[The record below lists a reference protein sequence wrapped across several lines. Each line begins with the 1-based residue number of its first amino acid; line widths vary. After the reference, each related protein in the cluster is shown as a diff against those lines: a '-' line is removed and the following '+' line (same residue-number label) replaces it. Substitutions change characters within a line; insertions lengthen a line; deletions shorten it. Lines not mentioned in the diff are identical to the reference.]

1 MSPWKNGP
9 NLQRATLS
17 MKRPLLLLSAIVVL
31 LALVFPTVLRL
42 TKTKFA
48 CYELSQHSRHRQ
60 HFPSNIFMIK
70 AFAVKELLT
79 MFRVV
84 HQAFVH
90 ASIPYFMF
98 AGTLLGHA
106 RHDGIIP
113 FDDDI
118 DLAFMLPVPSAA
130 WQAFLSFIAQTPY
143 TLIWFRGW
151 FKVLSKNIPFMDRL
165 AISLDLFPFANYKN
179 GKVTFAS
186 PIARNMWPKEVWSRK
201 QVFPLQPVNSTKGKS
216 LPLRRETLTMCS
228 RRRTATI
235 AWTLPTATTFTGPC
249 PTSPATTAY
258 CPCENRKK

>member
-1 MSPWKNGP
+1 
-9 NLQRATLS
+9 

-201 QVFPLQPVNSTKGKS
+201 QVFPLQPVQFHQGQVSTFAPRNIDHVLTASYGDDCMDVAYCNNVHGS
-216 LPLRRETLTMCS
+216 LPYLASHYSILPLRESKKITLTK
-228 RRRTATI
+228 TQKYPA
-235 AWTLPTATTFTGPC
+235 PT
-249 PTSPATTAY
+249 
-258 CPCENRKK
+258 K